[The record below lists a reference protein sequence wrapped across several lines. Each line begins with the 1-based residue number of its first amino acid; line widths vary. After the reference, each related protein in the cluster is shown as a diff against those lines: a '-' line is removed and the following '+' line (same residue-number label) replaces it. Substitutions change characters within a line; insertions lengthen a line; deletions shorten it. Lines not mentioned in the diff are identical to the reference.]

1 MPSETSPANFTDHV
15 VWGSASALAPPTA
28 NIVIITNHDKIKR
41 LQYVLMRLAFGAIG
55 KFVALRKRK
64 AVCLDH

>member
-15 VWGSASALAPPTA
+15 VWGPSSAIAPPTA
-28 NIVIITNHDKIKR
+28 NMVIITNHDKIRR
-41 LQYVLMRLAFGAIG
+41 LQYVLVRLAVGENT
-55 KFVALRKRK
+55 ALVVSGKRK